1 MKLQHLELAPRAR
14 PSSGTLVLFHGYGA
28 DERDLLSLA
37 HELDPSLRAV
47 SLQGPHALGGTQRA
61 WFNLQQT
68 PQGFAFD
75 PEEVDDA
82 LLLAIDAVE
91 EIARGDGAPPLLLGF
106 SQGASVALCI
116 ALLRPALA
124 RGVLSLSG
132 VPPSLAEERIAPA
145 AALRGLP
152 VFAAHGLYDPLIPID
167 LGRMLRGALVEKGLA
182 VEWHEY
188 AMGHQVTE
196 QELADAAAWLK
207 ALRKR
212 S

>member
-1 MKLQHLELAPRAR
+1 MKLHHLELAPRTQ
-14 PSSGTLVLFHGYGA
+14 PQSGTLVLLHGYGA

-47 SLQGPHALGGTQRA
+47 GLQGPHALGGTQRA

-75 PEEVDDA
+75 PAEVEDA
-82 LLLAIDAVE
+82 LALAIAAVE
-91 EIARGDGAPPLLLGF
+91 EIARHDAAPPLLLGF
-106 SQGASVALCI
+106 SQGAAMALSI
-116 ALLRPALA
+116 ALLRPELA

-132 VPPSLAEERIAPA
+132 VPPSLAEERFAPA
-145 AALRGLP
+145 AALRNLP
-152 VFAAHGLYDPLIPID
+152 VFAAHGLYDPIIPVE
-167 LGRMLRGALVEKGLA
+167 LGRMVRGALTEKGLA

-188 AMGHQVTE
+188 AMGHQVSE
-196 QELADAAAWLK
+196 QELADAASWLSG
-207 ALRKR
+207 LRKR